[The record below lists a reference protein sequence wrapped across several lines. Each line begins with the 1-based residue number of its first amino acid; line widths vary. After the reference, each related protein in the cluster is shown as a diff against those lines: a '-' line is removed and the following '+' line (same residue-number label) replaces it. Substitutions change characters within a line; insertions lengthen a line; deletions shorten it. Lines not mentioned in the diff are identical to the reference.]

1 MSITILGREIPL
13 YGLLFFT
20 GIGIAALVA
29 YLFLTKK
36 RNIEGFDF
44 TGSAIYAM
52 VGAIIGAKLL
62 ALLVSIEY
70 VIIIV
75 QSDNFTF
82 MEKMDAL
89 LKNGFVFYGGL
100 IGGILGF
107 KIYGWQFKIKMAS
120 YFDVA
125 ATVLPLGHA
134 FGRVGCF
141 FGGCCYGVEHHG
153 WLSHVYQEGSVAA
166 GAGTPIGVPLLPV
179 QLIEAACLLLLFA
192 GLMVLFFMNKKKTPW
207 LQTLAYACSYAVVRF
222 ILEFFRGDKERGGFL
237 GVSTSQWISILIVI
251 GAVLL
256 ILYLTVWQKKKA
268 ACACENTSCDG
279 ESESE
284 SAEATEENA
293 CVCES
298 ECCCACV
305 EEPAQAE
312 ATETVDVEQ
321 TPTEE

>member
-1 MSITILGREIPL
+1 MSITIFGREIPL

-20 GIGIAALVA
+20 GIGVAALVA
-29 YLFLTKK
+29 YLFLTKR

-44 TGSAIYAM
+44 VGAAIYAM
-52 VGAIIGAKLL
+52 IGAIIGAKLL

-141 FGGCCYGVEHHG
+141 FGGCCYGVEHDG
-153 WLSHVYQEGSVAA
+153 WLSHVYEEGSVAA

-179 QLIEAACLLLLFA
+179 QLIEAACLLILFA
-192 GLMVLFFMNKKKTPW
+192 GLMVLFFTNKKKTPW

-268 ACACENTSCDG
+268 AKACESTSCACEGDAC
-279 ESESE
+279 ESLEE
-284 SAEATEENA
+284 SA
-293 CVCES
+293 CGG
-298 ECCCACV
+298 ECSSACV
-305 EEPAQAE
+305 EEIAQAE
-312 ATETVDVEQ
+312 TVEVNAQQ
-321 TPTEE
+321 TDSE